1 MSALYVTAVRHERAL
16 HRTETLIRDYWQEMQ
31 AARVTRTRSVALAI
45 EQALRDLLDVRREL
59 QGRGR

>member
-16 HRTETLIRDYWQEMQ
+16 HRTETLIRDYWGELHT
-31 AARVTRTRSVALAI
+31 ARVTRPRPEALAI